1 MYHHM
6 NEYKQIIT
14 LSPQNLSLTFIYS
27 IHRALVR
34 ESPILL
40 LDEATSSVDYDTD
53 ALIQNTIREE
63 FGKGIVMMIIVLYSN
78 EDNG

>member
-1 MYHHM
+1 MRINRSLPSHNLSYLSYLLM
-6 NEYKQIIT
+6 T
-14 LSPQNLSLTFIYS
+14 LSPTFIYS

-63 FGKGIVMMIIVLYSN
+63 FGKGIVMYCLVL
-78 EDNG
+78 

>member
-1 MYHHM
+1 MSINRSLPSHDLSSHD
-6 NEYKQIIT
+6 
-14 LSPQNLSLTFIYS
+14 LSPTIR
-27 IHRALVR
+27 RALVR

-63 FGKGIVMMIIVLYSN
+63 FGKGIVMYCLVLL
-78 EDNG
+78 